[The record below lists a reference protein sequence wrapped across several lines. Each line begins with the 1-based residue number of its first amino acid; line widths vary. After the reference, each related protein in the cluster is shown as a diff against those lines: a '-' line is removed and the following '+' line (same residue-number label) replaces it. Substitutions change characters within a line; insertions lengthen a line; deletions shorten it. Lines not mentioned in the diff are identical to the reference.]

1 MATKERLLASAA
13 SLIFSAI
20 AVWFVLFNGKF
31 TSDGAPLAG
40 YEPLVFICIC
50 AVAALVFAAL
60 GAKSFKRRTSLVAV
74 AIAVGVAMPVVVI
87 AVPLLF
93 CLVFQCRGFDWP

>member
-20 AVWFVLFNGKF
+20 AVWFVLFNGRF
-31 TSDGAPLAG
+31 TSDGAPVAG

-60 GAKSFKRRTSLVAV
+60 GAKSFKRRTSLGAV
-74 AIAVGVAMPVVVI
+74 AISVGVAMPVVVI

>member
-1 MATKERLLASAA
+1 MAIKERLLASAA
-13 SLIFSAI
+13 SLSFSAV
-20 AVWFVLFNGKF
+20 AVWFVLFNGRF
-31 TSDGAPLAG
+31 TSDDAPLAG

-50 AVAALVFAAL
+50 AVAALIFAAL
-60 GAKSFKRRTSLVAV
+60 GAKGFKRRTSLGAVAV
-74 AIAVGVAMPVVVI
+74 AVGVAMPVVVI